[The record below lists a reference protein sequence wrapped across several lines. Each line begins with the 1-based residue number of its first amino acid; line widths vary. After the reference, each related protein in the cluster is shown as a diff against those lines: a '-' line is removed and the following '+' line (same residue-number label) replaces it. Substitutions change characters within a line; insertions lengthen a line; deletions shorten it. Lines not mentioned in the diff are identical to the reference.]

1 MMLAVFVELIGV
13 LGLVF
18 AIMALALLGLF

>member
-1 MMLAVFVELIGV
+1 MLAVFVELIGV

-18 AIMALALLGLF
+18 TIMAFTMLGLM